1 MGVGY
6 DFGGV
11 QIQTAEEIANGLGCN
26 FIHRCLK
33 NEMEEKKLFMTNRL
47 NDLLVALGLLQLGD
61 LYQTGGSISWKKA
74 QSKIK
79 VHSSL

>member
-6 DFGGV
+6 DFWGV
-11 QIQTAEEIANGLGCN
+11 QIQTEEEIANGLGCN

-47 NDLLVALGLLQLGD
+47 NDLLVALGLL
-61 LYQTGGSISWKKA
+61 
-74 QSKIK
+74 
-79 VHSSL
+79 

>member
-1 MGVGY
+1 MVAKKRLGVGY

-47 NDLLVALGLLQLGD
+47 TL
-61 LYQTGGSISWKKA
+61 
-74 QSKIK
+74 
-79 VHSSL
+79 